1 MNIFKLSIKNI
12 ISKPLSS
19 LLSLALLVFGIGI
32 ISLLLQLNSLIK
44 TQMDNNLKGIDMV
57 VGAKGSPLQLI
68 LSAVYHID
76 SPTGNISVEDA
87 KKIKN
92 NRMVGSSIDLLY
104 GDNYKGYRIVGTD
117 DEFLDLYDAKIKDG
131 RKWENPFEVV
141 VGSKIYSNLGLKLD
155 DELISSHG
163 LRETG
168 EAHGDQL
175 FKIVGLL
182 EPSNSVIDQLIVTS
196 PESIWDLHGE
206 HDHSGEKH
214 DDKHDHEHDDEHD
227 HEHDD
232 EEITAML
239 IKFKNPMNIIQFPR
253 QINEETNLQAAVPSY
268 EISRLFKLFG
278 FGIETLTYLA
288 YLIII
293 VSAFSL
299 FINLFN
305 SMRDR
310 KYEMALIRTLGSS
323 RSQLSF
329 MIIFES
335 LILTTV
341 GFLLGLLVSRLGVM
355 FVSSLM
361 EESLNYNLN
370 SFGILN
376 EELWLLIL
384 SIFIGLISSIIP
396 ALQVYNL
403 NISEGNAE
411 VHDYFYIPGIIML
424 CCGLAVYSIFS
435 YRNRLTQIKIGTL
448 NSFLTSLLIF
458 FFLLK
463 T

>member
-131 RKWENPFEVV
+131 RKWQDPFEVV
-141 VGSKIYSNLGLKLD
+141 VGSKIHSKFDLKLD
-155 DELISSHG
+155 DELMSSHG

-168 EAHGDQL
+168 EAHADQL

-196 PESIWDLHGE
+196 PESIWDLHAE
-206 HDHSGEKH
+206 HDHSG
-214 DDKHDHEHDDEHD
+214 DQHDDEHD

-239 IKFKNPMNIIQFPR
+239 IKFQNPMNIIQFPR

-323 RSQLSF
+323 RRQLSF

-403 NISEGNAE
+403 NISEVLGDE
-411 VHDYFYIPGIIML
+411 
-424 CCGLAVYSIFS
+424 
-435 YRNRLTQIKIGTL
+435 
-448 NSFLTSLLIF
+448 
-458 FFLLK
+458 
-463 T
+463 

>member
-19 LLSLALLVFGIGI
+19 ILSLALLIFGIGI

-76 SPTGNISVEDA
+76 SPTGNISFEDA

-104 GDNYKGYRIVGTD
+104 GDNYKGYRIVGT
-117 DEFLDLYDAKIKDG
+117 EEKFLELYNAKIKEG
-131 RKWENPFEVV
+131 RKWNNPLEVV
-141 VGSKIYSNLGLKLD
+141 VGSKIHTKLNISID

-168 EAHGDQL
+168 EQHSDQL
-175 FKIVGLL
+175 FKVVGLL

-196 PESIWDLHGE
+196 PESIWDLHDDHDHDEEHE
-206 HDHSGEKH
+206 HDHDEEHEHDHDEEHEHDHDEEHEHDHDEEHEHDH
-214 DDKHDHEHDDEHD
+214 DDK
-227 HEHDD
+227 
-232 EEITAML
+232 EITAML
-239 IKFKNPMNIIQFPR
+239 IKFKSPMNIIQFPR
-253 QINEETNLQAAVPSY
+253 QINENTNLQAAVPSY

-293 VSAFSL
+293 VSGFSL

-305 SMRDR
+305 SMRER

-323 RSQLSF
+323 RRQLSM

-341 GFLLGLLVSRLGVM
+341 GFFIGLLVSRLGVM

-376 EELWLLIL
+376 EELWLLVL
-384 SIFIGLISSIIP
+384 SIFIGLVSSIIP

-403 NISEGNAE
+403 NISET
-411 VHDYFYIPGIIML
+411 
-424 CCGLAVYSIFS
+424 LADE
-435 YRNRLTQIKIGTL
+435 
-448 NSFLTSLLIF
+448 
-458 FFLLK
+458 
-463 T
+463 

>member
-117 DEFLDLYDAKIKDG
+117 DEFLDLYDAKIKDC
-131 RKWENPFEVV
+131 RKWQDPFEVV
-141 VGSKIYSNLGLKLD
+141 VGSKIHSKFGLKLD
-155 DELISSHG
+155 DELMSSHG

-168 EAHGDQL
+168 EAHADQL

-196 PESIWDLHGE
+196 PESIWDLHAE
-206 HDHSGEKH
+206 HDHSE
-214 DDKHDHEHDDEHD
+214 DEHDDEHD

-239 IKFKNPMNIIQFPR
+239 IKFQNPMNIIQFPR

-323 RSQLSF
+323 RRQLSF

-403 NISEGNAE
+403 NISEVLGDE
-411 VHDYFYIPGIIML
+411 
-424 CCGLAVYSIFS
+424 
-435 YRNRLTQIKIGTL
+435 
-448 NSFLTSLLIF
+448 
-458 FFLLK
+458 
-463 T
+463 

>member
-1 MNIFKLSIKNI
+1 M
-12 ISKPLSS
+12 
-19 LLSLALLVFGIGI
+19 SLALLIFGIGI

-76 SPTGNISVEDA
+76 SPTGNISFEDA

-104 GDNYKGYRIVGTD
+104 GDNYKGYRIVGT
-117 DEFLDLYDAKIKDG
+117 EEKFLELYNAKIKEG
-131 RKWENPFEVV
+131 RKWNNPLEVV
-141 VGSKIYSNLGLKLD
+141 VGSKIHTKLNISID

-168 EAHGDQL
+168 EQHSDQL
-175 FKIVGLL
+175 FKVVGLL

-196 PESIWDLHGE
+196 PESIWDLHDDHDHDEEHE
-206 HDHSGEKH
+206 HDHDEEHEHDHDEEHEHDH
-214 DDKHDHEHDDEHD
+214 DDK
-227 HEHDD
+227 
-232 EEITAML
+232 EITAML
-239 IKFKNPMNIIQFPR
+239 IKFKSPMNIIQFPR
-253 QINEETNLQAAVPSY
+253 QINENTNLQAAVPSY

-293 VSAFSL
+293 VSGFSL

-305 SMRDR
+305 SMRER

-323 RSQLSF
+323 RRQLSM

-341 GFLLGLLVSRLGVM
+341 GFFIGLLVSRLGVM

-370 SFGILN
+370 AFGILN
-376 EELWLLIL
+376 EELWLLVL

-403 NISEGNAE
+403 NISET
-411 VHDYFYIPGIIML
+411 
-424 CCGLAVYSIFS
+424 LADE
-435 YRNRLTQIKIGTL
+435 
-448 NSFLTSLLIF
+448 
-458 FFLLK
+458 
-463 T
+463 

>member
-1 MNIFKLSIKNI
+1 LNIFKLSIKNI
-12 ISKPLSS
+12 VSKPLNSI
-19 LLSLALLVFGIGI
+19 LSLALLIFGIGI
-32 ISLLLQLNSLIK
+32 ISLMLQLNSLIK

-104 GDNYKGYRIVGTD
+104 GDNYKGYRIVGT
-117 DEFLDLYDAKIKDG
+117 EQKFLDLYKAKIKEG
-131 RKWENPFEVV
+131 RKWEDPFEVV
-141 VGSKIYSNLGLKLD
+141 VGSKIYSKFNIKID
-155 DELISSHG
+155 DELMSSHG

-168 EAHGDQL
+168 EEHADQL
-175 FKIVGLL
+175 FKVVGLL

-196 PESIWDLHGE
+196 PQSIWDLHDDHDHGGEE
-206 HDHSGEKH
+206 HDEE
-214 DDKHDHEHDDEHD
+214 HDHEHDEEHDHEHDEEHDHEHDEEHD

-232 EEITAML
+232 KEITAML
-239 IKFKNPMNIIQFPR
+239 IKFKSPMNIIQFPR
-253 QINEETNLQAAVPSY
+253 QINEDTNLQAAVPSY

-305 SMRDR
+305 SMRER

-323 RSQLSF
+323 RRQLSM

-341 GFLLGLLVSRLGVM
+341 GFFIGLLVSRLGVM

-361 EESLNYNLN
+361 EESLNYNLK

-376 EELWLLIL
+376 EELWLLGL

-403 NISEGNAE
+403 NISET
-411 VHDYFYIPGIIML
+411 
-424 CCGLAVYSIFS
+424 LADE
-435 YRNRLTQIKIGTL
+435 
-448 NSFLTSLLIF
+448 
-458 FFLLK
+458 
-463 T
+463 

>member
-12 ISKPLSS
+12 VNKPLNSI
-19 LLSLALLVFGIGI
+19 LSLALLIFGIGI
-32 ISLLLQLNSLIK
+32 ISLMLQLNSLIK
-44 TQMDNNLKGIDMV
+44 TQMDNNLRGIDMV

-104 GDNYKGYRIVGTD
+104 GDNYKGYRIVGT
-117 DEFLDLYDAKIKDG
+117 EKKFLDLYNAKIKDG
-131 RKWENPFEVV
+131 RKWDKPLEVV
-141 VGSKIYSNLGLKLD
+141 VGSKIHSKLNISLD

-168 EAHGDQL
+168 EQHTDQL
-175 FKIVGLL
+175 FKVVGLL

-196 PESIWDLHGE
+196 PQSIWDLH
-206 HDHSGEKH
+206 
-214 DDKHDHEHDDEHD
+214 DEHD
-227 HEHDD
+227 HDD
-232 EEITAML
+232 KEITAML
-239 IKFKNPMNIIQFPR
+239 IKFKSPMNIIQFPR
-253 QINEETNLQAAVPSY
+253 QINEDTNLQAAVPSY

-293 VSAFSL
+293 VSGFSL

-305 SMRDR
+305 SMRER
-310 KYEMALIRTLGSS
+310 RYEMALIRTLGSS
-323 RSQLSF
+323 RRQLSM
-329 MIIFES
+329 MIVFES

-341 GFLLGLLVSRLGVM
+341 GFFIGLLVSRLGVM

-370 SFGILN
+370 SFGILR
-376 EELWLLIL
+376 EELWLLGL

-403 NISEGNAE
+403 NISET
-411 VHDYFYIPGIIML
+411 
-424 CCGLAVYSIFS
+424 LADE
-435 YRNRLTQIKIGTL
+435 
-448 NSFLTSLLIF
+448 
-458 FFLLK
+458 
-463 T
+463 

>member
-76 SPTGNISVEDA
+76 SPTGNISIEDA

-131 RKWENPFEVV
+131 RKWEDPFEVV
-141 VGSKIYSNLGLKLD
+141 VGSKIHSKFGLKLD
-155 DELISSHG
+155 DELMSSHG

-168 EAHGDQL
+168 EAHEDQL
-175 FKIVGLL
+175 FKVVGLL

-196 PESIWDLHGE
+196 PESIWDLHAE
-206 HDHSGEKH
+206 HDHSGEEH
-214 DDKHDHEHDDEHD
+214 DDEHDHEHDDEHDHEHDDEHDHEHDDEHD

-239 IKFKNPMNIIQFPR
+239 IKFQNPMNIIQFPR

-323 RSQLSF
+323 RRQLSF

-376 EELWLLIL
+376 EELLLLIL

-403 NISEGNAE
+403 NISEVLGDE
-411 VHDYFYIPGIIML
+411 
-424 CCGLAVYSIFS
+424 
-435 YRNRLTQIKIGTL
+435 
-448 NSFLTSLLIF
+448 
-458 FFLLK
+458 
-463 T
+463 